1 MNPLYQ
7 LDQNLFRALHEGIQR
22 DWLDP
27 VMVVLTDTGRGEV
40 YIGVLVVLS
49 FFAKYRN
56 YALMALAAGCVSGL
70 FAQLMKSLVER
81 DRPGNLPFADP
92 VTSYIEQMMGQN
104 APQAASSFPSGHAT
118 SAFAIAV
125 CVAWVTRKSDHAWIG
140 WVVMGWAVLVAFSR
154 VYVGVHFVSDVLAG
168 AAVGTLFGTLAFLLW
183 KKKGWVVETRLDG
196 LH

>member
-7 LDQNLFRALHEGIQR
+7 LDHDLFRALHDEFQR

-49 FFAKYRN
+49 LFAKYRN
-56 YALMALAAGCVSGL
+56 YALMALSAGCVSGL
-70 FAQLMKSLVER
+70 FAQLLKNLVER
-81 DRPGNLPFADP
+81 DRPGNLPFAEP
-92 VTSYIEQMMGQN
+92 ITTYIEALMGQS
-104 APQAASSFPSGHAT
+104 APTAASSFPSGHAT

-140 WVVMGWAVLVAFSR
+140 WAVMGWAVLVAFSR
-154 VYVGVHFVSDVLAG
+154 VYVGVHFFSDVLAG